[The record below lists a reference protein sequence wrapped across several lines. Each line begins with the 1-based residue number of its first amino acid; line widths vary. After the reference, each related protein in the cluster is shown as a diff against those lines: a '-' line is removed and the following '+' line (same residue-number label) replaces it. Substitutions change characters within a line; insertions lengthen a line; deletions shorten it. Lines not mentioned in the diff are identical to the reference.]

1 MIRNEVGKVEI
12 KLTDE
17 EAKYLIELLKFV
29 FKQYKVDLRPGN
41 KGDVLLTTEEEYEFI
56 LHYYTPSHR
65 GDRLS
70 LHLRERET
78 NTNLVRINIDPNG
91 FHKNSNG
98 ETIYGNRILIF
109 SFEEWVNKSDG
120 YTHVRAYSL
129 PKEFKNI
136 DCLEQVFLDF
146 LLYIN
151 VKSEGK
157 ITFAPLL

>member
-1 MIRNEVGKVEI
+1 MNLYFTIILPHIVEI
-12 KLTDE
+12 D
-17 EAKYLIELLKFV
+17 YLC
-29 FKQYKVDLRPGN
+29 
-41 KGDVLLTTEEEYEFI
+41 I
-56 LHYYTPSHR
+56 L
-65 GDRLS
+65 
-70 LHLRERET
+70 EKET

-109 SFEEWVNKSDG
+109 SYEEWVNKSDG
-120 YTHVRAYSL
+120 YTHVRAYNL